1 MPEIKYFVSK
11 RLLQKETESLS
22 VEEFF
27 LLLFPK
33 V

>member
-1 MPEIKYFVSK
+1 MSGIKYFVSNY
-11 RLLQKETESLS
+11 LLQKETESLS
-22 VEEFF
+22 VEGF